1 MRALSAVFVS
11 ASLVSFAVA
20 QTPAPKAAP
29 AAPKK
34 AAPSAPKKAATTP
47 AKKAPATETTGE
59 VKRDRIMSIDELRV
73 CMTMQKSNEDEA
85 GLIRNEQAAFVRDQD
100 AIRVEQAEVKRIN
113 DELLTRSAALRSE
126 REAIRAR
133 VDELRAVATNAKTDA
148 EKADY
153 EKQRE
158 AIGERNRKHDESS
171 AKFNADQQAHANRID
186 ALNAK
191 IEPLNARGKTVND
204 RVEPLQD
211 KIAKWREQCGNR
223 RFREEDEIVIKKELA
238 AAPK

>member
-1 MRALSAVFVS
+1 MRASIAVFVS
-11 ASLVSFAVA
+11 VSLASFAIA
-20 QTPAPKAAP
+20 QAPAPKAAP

-34 AAPSAPKKAATTP
+34 ATPSAAKKAATTP
-47 AKKAPATETTGE
+47 AKKSAATTEATGE

-73 CMTMQKSNEDEA
+73 CMTIQKSNEAEA
-85 GLIRNEQAAFVRDQD
+85 ASVRNEQAAFVRDQD
-100 AIRVEQAEVKRIN
+100 AVRTEQAEIKRIN
-113 DELLTRSAALRSE
+113 DELLTRSAAIRSE
-126 REAIRAR
+126 RDAIRAR

-148 EKADY
+148 EKAEY

-158 AIGERNRKHDESS
+158 AIGERNRKHDEVS
-171 AKFNADQQAHANRID
+171 AKFNADQQAHADRID

-223 RFREEDEIVIKKELA
+223 RFREEDEIVIKKELGM
-238 AAPK
+238 